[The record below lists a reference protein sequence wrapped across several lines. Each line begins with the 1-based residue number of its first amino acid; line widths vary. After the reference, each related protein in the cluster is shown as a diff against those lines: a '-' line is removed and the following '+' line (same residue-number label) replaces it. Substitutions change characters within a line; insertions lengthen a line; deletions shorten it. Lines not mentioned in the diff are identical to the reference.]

1 MKKHFLGLA
10 LVCVGVTAARPAV
23 AARQAADSELEILH
37 VRGSIY
43 VIIGA
48 GSNITVSAGKD
59 GLLLVDS
66 GLAQNADK
74 VLSALSEIQRIAAL
88 RDAEEPRRWGAET
101 RSTVIDLRDSPPP
114 PKPIRYIIN
123 THFHAD
129 HTGGN
134 EKLSKAGKTFTGGN
148 VADSIA
154 DALEGAAILAHE
166 NVLRRMS
173 APTGEP
179 SPFPSDAL
187 PRDTYFGEQ
196 MKLSHFFNGD
206 GIQIIHAPNAHT
218 DGDSFVFF
226 RKSDVIAAGD
236 LFITSTYPF
245 IDLERGGSINGV
257 IDSLNRV
264 LDLAVPE
271 YRLEGGT
278 FIVPGHGRLTDAAD
292 VAYYRD
298 MLTIIRDRVQDMVK
312 KGRTLEQVRAAKPT
326 ADYDPRWGATSG
338 FWTTNQFIEAVYK
351 SLGPK
356 KQPVKSASP
365 STTPGQ

>member
-1 MKKHFLGLA
+1 MKRHFLGLVLA
-10 LVCVGVTAARPAV
+10 GLSVMVVWAPAS
-23 AARQAADSELEILH
+23 ARQSAKAGAPSELEILH
-37 VRGSIY
+37 VSGSIY
-43 VIIGA
+43 VIAGA

-59 GLLLVDS
+59 GVLLVDS
-66 GLAQNADK
+66 GLAQNADR
-74 VLSALSEIQRIAAL
+74 VLAAVREIQRIAAL
-88 RDAEEPRRWGAET
+88 RDNGEPRRWGAET
-101 RSTVIDLRDSPPP
+101 RSTVIELRDSPPP

-129 HTGGN
+129 HTGAN
-134 EKLSKAGKTFTGGN
+134 DKLSQAGKTFTGGN

-154 DALEGAAILAHE
+154 DASEGAAILAHE

-173 APTGEP
+173 APTGER

-187 PRDTYFGEQ
+187 PRDTYFGEE
-196 MKLSHFFNGD
+196 MKLSHFFNGE

-236 LFITSTYPF
+236 LFLTTTYPV

-257 IDSLNRV
+257 IDSLNRI

-298 MLTIIRDRVQDMVK
+298 MLTIIRDRVQDMVR

-351 SLGPK
+351 SLSPK
-356 KQPVKSASP
+356 KPASP
-365 STTPGQ
+365 STKPGQ